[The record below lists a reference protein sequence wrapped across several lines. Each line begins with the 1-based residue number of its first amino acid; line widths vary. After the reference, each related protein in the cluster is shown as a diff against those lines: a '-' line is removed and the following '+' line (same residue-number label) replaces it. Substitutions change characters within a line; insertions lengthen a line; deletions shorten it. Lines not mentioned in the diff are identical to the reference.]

1 MDKKNKNANNF
12 YFKVLLEVVLDE
24 FLIFIVYKLYRQLG
38 IIVSLKLDP
47 NINQTKSESQDSDIC
62 QNNSEWI
69 EKC

>member
-62 QNNSEWI
+62 QNNSE
-69 EKC
+69 